1 MIQSPLYQEI
11 VEGAKREGETQAR
24 RQVILE
30 ILEDRFGPDAKEL
43 EVELNAAEL
52 DRLSDLHRF
61 AVKCDSLEVF
71 RERLSR

>member
-11 VEGAKREGETQAR
+11 VEEARREGETHAR

-43 EVELNAAEL
+43 EVELNSVEFDGL
-52 DRLSDLHRF
+52 RDLHKVAAR
-61 AVKCDSLEVF
+61 CDSLEAF
-71 RERLSR
+71 RLRLLS